1 MLPWD
6 QPQPCRQLA
15 TVPERRWIG
24 DRGGK
29 RRGCDRADAGDRGE
43 IAAGFVRLMPSED
56 SSFQCI
62 NTFVAFI
69 DLISNLPESEAGQLR
84 YFSVVEAGDEIL
96 DLGRPCAATMPNSA
110 R

>member
-24 DRGGK
+24 HRGGN
-29 RRGCDRADAGDRGE
+29 RRGCDRADAGDSGE
-43 IAAGFVRLMPSED
+43 AAAGLVRLVPSQD
-56 SSFQCI
+56 WSFPCI
-62 NTFVAFI
+62 NTFVALI

-84 YFSVVEAGDEIL
+84 GFTRVDAGGWIPWL
-96 DLGRPCAATMPNSA
+96 S
-110 R
+110 